1 MLKEFNLSYWLDKF
15 QNKRNR
21 TKNVLFGA
29 FSLVGSQGAG
39 SVIGMLITAVIVRSF
54 SAEEFGLWSLLMS
67 LTGIFAGIDL
77 GFGNA
82 LRNKLAQLS
91 ASNETNREDGRNYF
105 FAIFYVFLPVALILS
120 IVMIIFRQFVP
131 WGALFHTSNLNI
143 IQEGSWLFV
152 IGGVLSLINV
162 VFMFNNAG
170 FFAYQETHITALY
183 GFVSRFCILL
193 MVVFFV
199 YWRLSFFTIT
209 SMFFVIVLLFSII
222 SFLVFLKRRG
232 WNVVRLKYK
241 IIIKKVKELW
251 GVSAQFTMLQVL
263 SIIYVSIDLFL
274 ISKLL
279 GLSSVGDYAL
289 VKKIYMLI
297 GCFHFAFLM
306 PIWSAYTEAVVSD
319 DFVWVKNALRK
330 SAFFT
335 VFVFVVAGIFL
346 SILGNNFIYI
356 WTGKRIVNMLLY
368 ILLGFHALINGWGN
382 CFSVFLNSV
391 GILKGQIV
399 LSFLGVLIVIPAS
412 FYLSKIF
419 GLLGICCALI
429 IAVIPTAIYNPI
441 RSYIYIKNRE

>member
-1 MLKEFNLSYWLDKF
+1 
-15 QNKRNR
+15 
-21 TKNVLFGA
+21 
-29 FSLVGSQGAG
+29 
-39 SVIGMLITAVIVRSF
+39 
-54 SAEEFGLWSLLMS
+54 
-67 LTGIFAGIDL
+67 
-77 GFGNA
+77 
-82 LRNKLAQLS
+82 
-91 ASNETNREDGRNYF
+91 
-105 FAIFYVFLPVALILS
+105 
-120 IVMIIFRQFVP
+120 
-131 WGALFHTSNLNI
+131 
-143 IQEGSWLFV
+143 
-152 IGGVLSLINV
+152 
-162 VFMFNNAG
+162 
-170 FFAYQETHITALY
+170 
-183 GFVSRFCILL
+183 
-193 MVVFFV
+193 
-199 YWRLSFFTIT
+199 
-209 SMFFVIVLLFSII
+209 MFFVIVLLFSII
-222 SFLVFLKRRG
+222 SFFVFLKRRD
-232 WNVVRLKYK
+232 WKVVRLGYE

-279 GLSSVGDYAL
+279 GLSTVGDYTL
-289 VKKIYMLI
+289 VKKIYLLI

-306 PIWSAYTEAVVSD
+306 PIWSAYTEAVASG

-335 VFVFVVAGIFL
+335 VFVFVAAGIFL

-368 ILLGFHALINGWGN
+368 ILLGFYALINGWAN

-399 LSFLGVLIVIPAS
+399 LSFLGVLLVIPAS